1 MLIKFKYNINTFP
14 IMSEDALRNTIEIQ
28 AEVLKERNELVES
41 LIKT

>member
-1 MLIKFKYNINTFP
+1 
-14 IMSEDALRNTIEIQ
+14 MSEDALRNTIEIQ